1 MSPHSRR
8 VILAS
13 LVLVCLSFAKDK
25 NKNNLPSYV
34 LNAHT
39 VFVMTEPDAGAPLTD
54 LTGNKKALDDVERA
68 ISRWGWLTLVTDA
81 QTADLI
87 ITIRK
92 GHGKIVEPTIG
103 GGPIN
108 DRPVVVQSTD
118 NSVRVAGRGRQ
129 PEPQDPSLDPQN
141 PSIHPQTEMGSPN
154 DSFTVYQGRV
164 EHPLDRAPVWRY
176 IHAEGLRGPAVPAVT
191 RFREAVEEAQRQ
203 AQKQATPRP

>member
-1 MSPHSRR
+1 MMSPQSRR
-8 VILAS
+8 VFLAS
-13 LVLVCLSFAKDK
+13 LVLAFLSFAKDK
-25 NKNNLPSYV
+25 NKNSLPSYV

-39 VFVMTEPDAGAPLTD
+39 VLVMTEPDAGAPLTD
-54 LTGNKKALDDVERA
+54 LSGNKKALDDVERA
-68 ISRWGWLTLVTDA
+68 ISKWGWLTLVTDA

-92 GHGKIVEPTIG
+92 GRGKIVEPTIG

-129 PEPQDPSLDPQN
+129 PEPQDPSLDPKN
-141 PSIHPQTEMGSPN
+141 SSIHPQTEIGSPN
-154 DSFTVYQGRV
+154 DSFAVYQGRV

-176 IHAEGLRGPAVPAVT
+176 IHTDALRGPAVPAVSE
-191 RFREAVEEAQRQ
+191 FRKAVEKAQEQ
-203 AQKQATPRP
+203 QKSNP